1 MVVLARRGGRYPVA
15 APAVAVGLAGRLRC
29 GTRATRAAA
38 MPRAAALNGPPLH
51 GFSPVRSLPARTS
64 TARLASRACS
74 PGTQESA
81 GTLACPGS
89 PPRVTPL
96 LAAPQVA
103 ATGYRPPR
111 STTGGV
117 LRACHHGAGK
127 AVVGCASAATYAAPR
142 SAGPRGASVDEQE
155 STADSCSPHEPAR
168 HAGRTVVGH
177 TLFEHRAQRRCAAAS
192 RPREGEFV
200 WPPSRPEHLR
210 EPGRRP
216 GAASER
222 RRIPARGFA
231 SLPPSQG

>member
-1 MVVLARRGGRYPVA
+1 MARRGGRYPVA

-38 MPRAAALNGPPLH
+38 MPLAAALNGPLLH
-51 GFSPVRSLPARTS
+51 GFSPVRSLRARTS

-127 AVVGCASAATYAAPR
+127 AVVGCASAATYAAPS
-142 SAGPRGASVDEQE
+142 SAERMA
-155 STADSCSPHEPAR
+155 A
-168 HAGRTVVGH
+168 
-177 TLFEHRAQRRCAAAS
+177 RAQRAPQLLTRRDCLSGTTEGSEAS
-192 RPREGEFV
+192 FSAGHVLEQ
-200 WPPSRPEHLR
+200 
-210 EPGRRP
+210 RRGP
-216 GAASER
+216 LAQRGAAASER
-222 RRIPARGFA
+222 RRIPGRGFA
-231 SLPPSQG
+231 SRGLRSVRT